1 MSEAFDQS
9 TNLKVTWDV
18 DDVLLPSGALTI
30 EYYNAAHGTSLTPD
44 DWYSLEDLKKWGVG
58 PDEGMLARSRVSD
71 ILSSVAFMNTI
82 TATPGSEAVVEFID
96 TVGSQAAVTGRPDF
110 LQSATI
116 RTLSKLYGGHFHDN
130 NVYFTDHL
138 KQTSRAM
145 TKLEVVRD
153 LNATDH
159 VDDHLDHVLPI
170 GRAGVAVA
178 LYGRYK
184 YNEIRDED
192 LPATVTRVY
201 DMDALLEYFQNRNN
215 LISSGELLLSSKRVL

>member
-1 MSEAFDQS
+1 MSEGFDV
-9 TNLKVTWDV
+9 TKKLNVTWDV

-44 DWYSLEDLKKWGVG
+44 DWYSLDDLEKWGVD
-58 PDEGMLARSRVSD
+58 PDEGMLARTRVSE
-71 ILSSVAFMNTI
+71 ILSSVAFMDTI
-82 TATPGSEAVVEFID
+82 TTTPGSEAVVEFID
-96 TVGSQAAVTGRPDF
+96 TVGCQAAVTGRPDF
-110 LQSATI
+110 LQAATI
-116 RTLSKLYGGHFHDN
+116 RTLSKLYGGHFHDD

-138 KQTSRAM
+138 KQTSRSM
-145 TKLEVVRD
+145 TKLEVVKS
-153 LNATDH
+153 LHATDH

-201 DMDALLEYFQNRNN
+201 DMDALLEYFQFRNSSFASGKPAY
-215 LISSGELLLSSKRVL
+215 ISERAL